1 MATIT
6 DGREVL
12 DSGQNTARGPG
23 GWKTCHHGLISNY
36 RAEHQISLQIRWG
49 LISLGIKTF
58 HHRAVISVISF
69 MNAPTSDNIAI
80 NAARWQKLKSEWK
93 FASYLCNKRKW
104 KENRIFSCEKIRNC
118 LPLTLVPTA
127 PHIITIKFA
136 NKRLRPGRPAAIK
149 SDSDIGGRSLIFV
162 LRRGLERES
171 IFPDLRR
178 LCLLQDHV

>member
-1 MATIT
+1 MI
-6 DGREVL
+6 R
-12 DSGQNTARGPG
+12 
-23 GWKTCHHGLISNY
+23 WSNY
-36 RAEHQISLQIRWG
+36 ETQISLQIRWG

-162 LRRGLERES
+162 LWRGLQRGVYISRFKKIMPLTGIFIDS
-171 IFPDLRR
+171 IEKHSYFWNRNIQIIG
-178 LCLLQDHV
+178 CFHWFGTE